1 MKFTAKT
8 VYMIHVEV
16 YGLPKKAK
24 EAPYHGRN
32 ILRWCDL
39 CNIPVLKE
47 FTCPQCG
54 NETRHVNL
62 APPFDVRPA
71 LDADITLIQ
80 KTIEHLFGDKTGEF
94 ITKRKLVLLNA
105 SSYIDQQDEVILNG
119 IVIGLLRYSIAK
131 SRFEFHPKIP
141 GALYIWNTNTKKRHW
156 LKVDQGAT
164 HYIAQG
170 KNVLAPGV
178 LDFDETIKID
188 DPVIVVSPNNQVLAT
203 GIAKESSKKI
213 PFRTTGMVIKTK
225 DYISRY
231 QSNQKEPYPSPFKSW
246 SDISRLNESYLRK
259 KEQKAIKFI
268 RKMIKKHSMP
278 VTVAFSG
285 GKDSLV
291 TLNLVRKATEDFLI
305 LYLDTGLELPET
317 TIYVYK
323 TLQDLGLSNKLIT
336 RRISPKIFWN
346 NAKKLGPPG
355 VDFRWCCKSSKLG
368 PLNTLIMNWFHQ
380 RVLSFVGQRRY
391 ESHARARSPIIWR
404 NPWVSN
410 QIGVSPIK
418 EWTAIE
424 VWFYIMLESLPY
436 NPLYNQGYPR
446 VGCWLCP
453 SSKMAH
459 FMILKRN
466 HEELWHQL
474 MDYLE
479 TYRIEQ
485 NLPKNWVRYGLWRW
499 KEIPSK
505 FQHILEVNEQILS
518 SSKIAQRVEIIFNP
532 LEFSCVMGSSILKGK
547 LRSSVSPDLA
557 YIANLFRALG
567 EAKTNENL
575 GILLFKGSGFSFKLF
590 KNSRFFYNF
599 ELFNKSI
606 KKLAVLILMTIIRGL
621 ECTGCGACL
630 GSCPSNALHIV
641 NQKIRIDMK
650 CSSCMNCLKVCPIL
664 VFGYSHL
671 EERLDKKISRL
682 IPGINP
688 LLDEKRDLK

>member
-1 MKFTAKT
+1 M
-8 VYMIHVEV
+8 
-16 YGLPKKAK
+16 LKKAK
-24 EAPYHGRN
+24 KAPYHGRN

-39 CNIPVLKE
+39 CNIPVIKE
-47 FTCPQCG
+47 LTCPQCG
-54 NETRHVNL
+54 NDTRQVNL

-80 KTIEHLFGDKTGEF
+80 KTIEHFFGEKTGEF
-94 ITKRKLVLLNA
+94 ISKRQLILLNA
-105 SSYIDQQDEVILNG
+105 SSYTDRQDEVILG
-119 IVIGLLRYSIAK
+119 GTVIGLLRYSIAK

-156 LKVDQGAT
+156 IKVDQGAT

-203 GIAKESSKKI
+203 GIAKESSTKMNN
-213 PFRTTGMVIKTK
+213 RTTGMVIKTK
-225 DYISRY
+225 DCISKY
-231 QSNQKEPYPSPFKSW
+231 QSLQKEPYLSPFKSW
-246 SDISRLNESYLRK
+246 NDIAKLNEPYLRK
-259 KEQKAIKFI
+259 KEQKAMKFI
-268 RKMIKKHSMP
+268 RRTIERHSMP

-285 GKDSLV
+285 GKDSLA
-291 TLNLVRKATEDFLI
+291 TLNLVRKATENFSI
-305 LYLDTGLELPET
+305 LFLDTGLELPET
-317 TIYVYK
+317 TYYVYK
-323 TLQDLGLSNKLIT
+323 ALKDLGLSNKLIT

-346 NAKKLGPPG
+346 NANKLGPPG

-368 PLNTLIMNWFHQ
+368 PLNTLIMDWFHQ

-391 ESHARARSPIIWR
+391 ESQARARSSIIWR

-436 NPLYNQGYPR
+436 NSLYNQGYPR

-474 MDYLE
+474 VDFLE

-485 NLPKNWVRYGLWRW
+485 NLPENWVRYGLWRW

-505 FQHILEVNEQILS
+505 FQHILEGKDRTLY
-518 SSKIAQRVEIIFNP
+518 SSKFARRTEIIFNP
-532 LEFSCVMGSSILKGK
+532 LVSPCALGSGVLKGN
-547 LRSSVSPDLA
+547 LSSSVSPDLA
-557 YIANLFRALG
+557 YIATFLKALG
-567 EAKTNENL
+567 EVKTNENL
-575 GILLFKGSGFSFKLF
+575 GVLLFKGSGISFELF
-590 KNSRFFYNF
+590 ENGKFFFNF

-630 GSCPSNALHIV
+630 GSCPSNALLIV
-641 NQKIRIDMK
+641 NQKISIDTK
-650 CSSCMNCLKVCPIL
+650 CSSCMNCFKVCPIL
-664 VFGYSHL
+664 VYGYSHL
-671 EERLDKKISRL
+671 KESLNKKISHLL
-682 IPGINP
+682 IGIIYNS
-688 LLDEKRDLK
+688 K